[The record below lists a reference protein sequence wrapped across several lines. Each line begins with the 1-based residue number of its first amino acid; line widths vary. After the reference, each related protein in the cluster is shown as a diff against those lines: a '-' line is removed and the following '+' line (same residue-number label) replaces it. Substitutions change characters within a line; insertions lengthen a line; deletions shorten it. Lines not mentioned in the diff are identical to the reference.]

1 MVVHDDLVCHG
12 VEQGGLS
19 DELLLG
25 IFVLLFTCLLDIVGC
40 QGVQTGHLVLL
51 MVSVVQV
58 PIDTGRLQQ
67 LDKVLR
73 LRLFII
79 LQLKEKSVFVYFGDK
94 QSMNKPAV
102 SGNATT

>member
-1 MVVHDDLVCHG
+1 
-12 VEQGGLS
+12 
-19 DELLLG
+19 
-25 IFVLLFTCLLDIVGC
+25 
-40 QGVQTGHLVLL
+40 

-73 LRLFII
+73 LRLFVI
-79 LQLKEKSVFVYFGDK
+79 LQLKEKYVFVNFGDK
-94 QSMNKPAV
+94 QSMNKPSV